1 MLFEKRYAELG
12 GKVYLSVSIGL
23 CMGHELIW
31 FGLTDQ

>member
-23 CMGHELIW
+23 YVWDMSSSGW
-31 FGLTDQ
+31 D